1 MAEGKK
7 KLITYGVI
15 ILVILIIDIIG
26 GYFVGKKLLTYVYNT
41 EGLRESIEGESSD
54 DKKGDDESGQLGTM
68 INLEAINLNPANSM
82 GEIFSCEIVLEVMD
96 ELIATE
102 LNNRNAQVMDRLS
115 GYLSMK
121 TVEELG
127 DAKRWEIYRKEM
139 VDIINSVLTNG
150 DISNLYIK
158 QKIIQ
163 FE

>member
-7 KLITYGVI
+7 KLITYGGI

-41 EGLRESIEGESSD
+41 DELQESIEDESSE
-54 DKKGDDESGQLGTM
+54 DKEDNGESGQLGTM

-96 ELIATE
+96 ELLAKE
-102 LNNRNAQVMDRLS
+102 LNDRNAQIMDRLS

>member
-7 KLITYGVI
+7 NLITYGVI

-41 EGLRESIEGESSD
+41 EGLHESIEGESSE
-54 DKKGDDESGQLGTM
+54 DKKGTGESGQLGTM
-68 INLEAINLNPANSM
+68 INLEAINLNPANST

-96 ELIATE
+96 ELIAAE
-102 LNNRNAQVMDRLS
+102 LTSRNAQVLDKLS

-139 VDIINSVLTNG
+139 TDIINSVLTNG

>member
-7 KLITYGVI
+7 KLITYGGI
-15 ILVILIIDIIG
+15 ILVILIIDIVG

-41 EGLRESIEGESSD
+41 EGLQESIEGESSEENE
-54 DKKGDDESGQLGTM
+54 GDGETAELGTM

-115 GYLSMK
+115 SYLSMK

>member
-7 KLITYGVI
+7 KLITYGGI
-15 ILVILIIDIIG
+15 ILVILIIDIVG

-41 EGLRESIEGESSD
+41 DELQENIEDESSEEQED
-54 DKKGDDESGQLGTM
+54 NGESGQLGTM

-96 ELIATE
+96 ELLATE
-102 LNNRNAQVMDRLS
+102 LNNRNAQIMDRLS

>member
-1 MAEGKK
+1 MAEGKN

-41 EGLRESIEGESSD
+41 DELQESIEDESSEDKED
-54 DKKGDDESGQLGTM
+54 DGESGQLGTM

-82 GEIFSCEIVLEVMD
+82 GEIFSCAIVLEVMD

-102 LNNRNAQVMDRLS
+102 LNNRNAQIMDRLS

>member
-7 KLITYGVI
+7 KLITYGGI
-15 ILVILIIDIIG
+15 ILVILIIDIVG

-41 EGLRESIEGESSD
+41 DELQENIEDESSEEQED
-54 DKKGDDESGQLGTM
+54 NGESGQLGTM

-102 LNNRNAQVMDRLS
+102 LNNRNAQIMDRLS